1 MISNNDIQAAI
12 ITRLKANTA
21 LVALLTT
28 QAEIREAQWQGN
40 EFVYPCVRVRV
51 GPQTPPGNI
60 QCAISRCRIVI
71 QCFSENA
78 SSIEASDISY
88 AVLDA
93 LHGHTFTSEDV
104 KFTMVKI
111 TSLGEPIRRD
121 ERTWVV
127 SLTFD
132 SLVQSG

>member
-12 ITRLKANTA
+12 ITRLKLTTA
-21 LVALLTT
+21 LVTLLTT
-28 QAEIREAQWQGN
+28 LNEIRETQWQGN

-78 SSIEASDISY
+78 SSIEASNIAY

-93 LHGHTFTSEDV
+93 LHGHTFTSGNV
-104 KFTMVKI
+104 KFTMIKI
-111 TSLGEPIRRD
+111 ISLGEPLRRD

-132 SLVQSG
+132 TLLQ